1 MVGATVF
8 FETAL
13 PPSTSILLTRQGR
26 VGGVVFT
33 KNKRDGPCTKILTLF
48 PTAAKS
54 RTNQL
59 ARW

>member
-26 VGGVVFT
+26 VGG
-33 KNKRDGPCTKILTLF
+33 GGGLYLLKIKEMA
-48 PTAAKS
+48 PVQKY
-54 RTNQL
+54 
-59 ARW
+59 

>member
-33 KNKRDGPCTKILTLF
+33 KNKSFEKPFVSGDRTTLNAY
-48 PTAAKS
+48 T
-54 RTNQL
+54 
-59 ARW
+59 